1 MAGRMGYY
9 WTYYAA
15 TLFVAYAVHN
25 PWVCGVV
32 LAFIALRPWLPDPV
46 VLARTLSHI
55 GSLKTQVRLN
65 AANVTARRDL
75 GRAYLELRWP
85 RTALRYL
92 DEARARDPRDPEIAY
107 LRGLA
112 LLRARDDEAALA
124 ALGEAVGIDP
134 EKGEP
139 FSGQSSRRPGTSF
152 NRFGEAYLAAARA
165 LERLDR
171 LPQAEEALAMSASC
185 NSSLIE
191 PRVRLSRVRR
201 ARGDAAGSREAL
213 RDARRTFAELP
224 PFMRRKQLGWGLRS
238 YIG

>member
-1 MAGRMGYY
+1 MSYY
-9 WTYYAA
+9 WTYYAL
-15 TLFVAYAVHN
+15 TFFLAYAVRN
-25 PWVCGVV
+25 PWVCGVA
-32 LAFIALRPWLPDPV
+32 LAFLAVRSWLPDPV
-46 VLARTLSHI
+46 VLARTLARI

-75 GRAYLELRWP
+75 GRAYLDLLRP

-92 DEARARDPRDPEIAY
+92 DEARARDPEIAY

-112 LLRARDDEAALA
+112 LLRLREDEAALA

-139 FSGQSSRRPGTSF
+139 FSSGSSKRPGTSF
-152 NRFGEAYLAAARA
+152 NRYGDAYLAAARA
-165 LERLDR
+165 LERLER

-201 ARGDAAGSREAL
+201 ARGDEAGSREAL
-213 RDARRTFAELP
+213 RDARKTFGELP

-238 YIG
+238 YLG

>member
-1 MAGRMGYY
+1 MGYY
-9 WTYYAA
+9 WTYYAL
-15 TLFVAYAVHN
+15 TLFIAYAVRN

-32 LAFIALRPWLPDPV
+32 VAFVLLRPYLPDPV
-46 VLARTLSHI
+46 VLARTISRI

-75 GRAYLELRWP
+75 GRAYLDLRWP

-92 DEARARDPRDPEIAY
+92 DEARARDPDDAEIAY

-112 LLRARDDEAALA
+112 LLRVHQDEAALA

-139 FSGQSSRRPGTSF
+139 FSASSSRRPGTSF
-152 NRFGEAYLAAARA
+152 SRYDEAYLAAALA
-165 LERLDR
+165 LERLER

-201 ARGDAAGSREAL
+201 ARGDAAGAREAL

-224 PFMRRKQLGWGLRS
+224 PFMRRKQLGWGIRS
-238 YIG
+238 YLG